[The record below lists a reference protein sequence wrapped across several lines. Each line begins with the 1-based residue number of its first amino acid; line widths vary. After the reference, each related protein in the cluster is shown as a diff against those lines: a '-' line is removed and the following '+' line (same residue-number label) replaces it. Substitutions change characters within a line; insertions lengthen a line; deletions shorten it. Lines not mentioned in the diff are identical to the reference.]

1 MDSWSA
7 MQDVS
12 VQAFMVVD
20 LPLSGITIAD
30 NSVFF
35 ILTNTFNNI
44 LSSIQ
49 SSTEAIQN
57 EHQNISNQQQEILRI
72 LLYVASASLFLSICL
87 ILPVA
92 T

>member
-20 LPLSGITIAD
+20 LPLSGITITD

-57 EHQNISNQQQEILRI
+57 EHQNISN
-72 LLYVASASLFLSICL
+72 
-87 ILPVA
+87 
-92 T
+92 